1 MEPTKSSRN
10 SVDPNESR
18 FEFNELFFSRT
29 DESGI
34 IKFGNSVFQRV
45 SVYEWDE
52 LLNKPHKIIRNPD
65 TPRAVFRLLWDSI
78 KSGSPIGAYVKN
90 RAKDGRY
97 YWVFAIVTPV
107 EGGYGKGKPQRG
119 RCQAQ
124 CRGKRRR
131 REGHG
136 CRDERDRG
144 IFPPDLADHRCD
156 R

>member
-119 RCQAQ
+119 RCQAHARQ
-124 CRGKRRR
+124 SLGGLHARGAAVDRAR
-131 REGHG
+131 
-136 CRDERDRG
+136 RDRMG
-144 IFPPDLADHRCD
+144 RAALRTRC